1 MPDEQGFFP
10 LGQSLKGNEYGEIA
24 LRTFA
29 STVVRFFL
37 TGVAT
42 LSPFVVTVFVVS
54 WIVRFADAFIGP
66 SSSFGLFL
74 LTIVGNS
81 HKYPGYI
88 VGYLVVVL
96 LIILLG
102 FLVNRATVARI
113 HRAVNSIF
121 AKIPLIGKIYTGVGQ
136 VVDIFE
142 KKGQAGRFGAVGH
155 ISIGNVKML
164 GLLTSS
170 RRYCLQDGKEYLLV
184 FVPNSPI
191 PATGFNALVPVEDFV
206 RLDMTVEDLA
216 KLLMSLGLLGS
227 QIIISPPTPA
237 EIGKIADERKVV

>member
-1 MPDEQGFFP
+1 M
-10 LGQSLKGNEYGEIA
+10 
-24 LRTFA
+24 
-29 STVVRFFL
+29 RFFL

-54 WIVRFADAFIGP
+54 WIVRLADAYIGP
-66 SSSFGLFL
+66 SSSFGRFL
-74 LTIVGNS
+74 LTIVGNN

-113 HRAVNSIF
+113 HRAINALF
-121 AKIPLIGKIYTGVGQ
+121 ARIPLIGKIYTGVGQ

-142 KKGQAGRFGAVGH
+142 KKEQPGKFGAVGH
-155 ISIGNVKML
+155 IRVGNVKML
-164 GLLTSS
+164 GLLTSPQ
-170 RRYCLQDGKEYLLV
+170 RYRLQDGKEHFLV
-184 FVPNSPI
+184 FVPYSPI
-191 PATGFNALVPVEDFV
+191 PATGFNLLVPVEDFM

-227 QIIISPPTPA
+227 QILCSPPTPL